1 MGNIKPKTI
10 LNNFLKAYYKKDWG
24 TMANLSQITWASN
37 CRREPKVELEKSL
50 GNILLLDYKVG
61 NFIYNEKDVSF
72 DIPYTA
78 TFKLDL
84 LDQKAA
90 TYQCSAMV
98 IKEVAPYKP
107 NIKGQW
113 GVNPISMLRRK
124 LIGIRDDMKEEV
136 KLCQNL

>member
-1 MGNIKPKTI
+1 MKPKTI
-10 LNNFLKAYYKKDWG
+10 LNNYLKAYYKKDWG
-24 TMANLSQITWASN
+24 TMAKLSQITWASN
-37 CRREPKVELEKSL
+37 CCKYEPVEELKRSL

-72 DIPYTA
+72 DISYTA

-84 LDQKAA
+84 PEEQAA

-98 IKEVAPYKP
+98 IKEEAPYKP
-107 NIKGQW
+107 SIKGQW

-124 LIGIRDDMKEEV
+124 LINIKDEV
-136 KLCQNL
+136 KND

>member
-1 MGNIKPKTI
+1 MNDIKPKTI
-10 LNNFLKAYYKKDWG
+10 LNNFLKAYYKKDWE
-24 TMANLSQITWASN
+24 TMAKLSQITWASN
-37 CRREPKVELEKSL
+37 CRREPVVELEKSL

-61 NFIYNEKDVSF
+61 NFIYNEKDMSF

-78 TFKLDL
+78 TFKLNLPDE
-84 LDQKAA
+84 KAA

-98 IKEVAPYKP
+98 IKEEAPYKP

-124 LIGIRDDMKEEV
+124 LINIKDEV
-136 KLCQNL
+136 KNG